1 MSGNVSNET
10 LKKYARKASE
20 VFMEDPVYKL
30 VSKNE
35 KIRKT
40 VIYHGVLIRL
50 YDSRNN
56 GDLFYFDRE
65 ERGLLVL
72 RKVVRSLQFSQFMKC
87 PNFMA
92 LFMLLPYV
100 LKLFSIIGKFDSR
113 GVFGDDSYMISPIFV
128 AKEHQKKG
136 VASALVK
143 KAAADILPAGY
154 KICLDTQNPDNVEKY
169 KKMGFRLA
177 KEEYYEEDRLHNYY
191 MVMEQE

>member
-1 MSGNVSNET
+1 MANNITNEI
-10 LKKYARKASE
+10 LQKYARMSVDA
-20 VFMEDPVYKL
+20 FMDDPVYQK
-30 VSKNE
+30 VAKNE
-35 KIRKT
+35 KKRRQ

-56 GDLFYFDRE
+56 GDLFYFDE
-65 ERGLLVL
+65 EDRGLLVL
-72 RKVVRSLQFSQFMKC
+72 RDVNRELQFSEFLKC

-92 LFMLLPYV
+92 LFLLLPYA

-143 KAAADILPAGY
+143 KAAADILPTGY
-154 KICLDTQNPDNVEKY
+154 KICLDTQNPANVEKY
-169 KKMGFRLA
+169 EKMGFKLL
-177 KEEYYEEDRLHNYY
+177 KEEFYEEDQIHNYY
-191 MVMEQE
+191 MSIE